1 MKNRMIEDWI
11 MNNTQEGQ
19 DLANGLDQD
28 AYNDLSEDDQWRYVE
43 GLDVDFENVE
53 PTDKVYG
60 EIKEAAENIA
70 KAIERK
76 NTPVFSGFLNYFPD
90 ATNAVARCSFAGQ
103 QQHAPDEPLKWHRD
117 KSGDELD
124 ALSRHLLE
132 AGTVDTDGVLHSAK
146 IAWRAMA
153 NLQKELEIRGE
164 APLSKYNKI

>member
-1 MKNRMIEDWI
+1 MIEDWI

-19 DLANGLDQD
+19 DIAN
-28 AYNDLSEDDQWRYVE
+28 

-76 NTPVFSGFLNYFPD
+76 NTPVYSGTIKYFPL
-90 ATNAVARCSFAGQ
+90 ALKEIAKASAQGQ
-103 QQHAPDEPLKWHRD
+103 KQHNPDKPLAWDRS

-124 ALSRHLLE
+124 AMMRHLLDHASGE
-132 AGTVDTDGVLHSAK
+132 IFDDCGTRHIVKCGWRILAFIQKTMENEKIKESVD
-146 IAWRAMA
+146 I
-153 NLQKELEIRGE
+153 
-164 APLSKYNKI
+164 